1 MLVIGKRH
9 YSDITFIHTRKE
21 KGWIELLIEE
31 EKRKKGKMDLFG
43 RAFYLGGLVVADD
56 DGGVPLR
63 GALGPINF
71 HPEADQDARR
81 GQQDPLPILH
91 LCPPPDSARPR
102 HRAFRQLPVLLQKRQ
117 FGPSLRV
124 KVQIDHWD
132 KDMRGHR
139 LTFFL
144 IRQ

>member
-1 MLVIGKRH
+1 MLVIGNN
-9 YSDITFIHTRKE
+9 IIQIHLFTLENKNLDRVIDRK
-21 KGWIELLIEE
+21 KKKK
-31 EKRKKGKMDLFG
+31 KRKDWFG

-81 GQQDPLPILH
+81 GQQDPLSVLH

-117 FGPSLRV
+117 FGPSLQV
-124 KVQIDHWD
+124 NNKTNEKMFELKFI
-132 KDMRGHR
+132 
-139 LTFFL
+139 LT
-144 IRQ
+144 IGICVDVD